1 VTVFERIVVGVD
13 GRAGGRDALALAA
26 LLQSVCG
33 GDLTAV
39 NAYPCHRT
47 VSLDHAEQV
56 EATLESDL
64 IAKLETELAR
74 AGVTARA
81 LVVADP
87 SPAHALQAIAER
99 DGADLIVVGAPHR
112 AGADRLLGG
121 DVAASTLHAAR
132 CAVAVAPHGLAGR
145 DSAVGVIG
153 VGFDDSRE
161 ARAAL
166 ALAHRVAQ
174 AAGAALHVFSVMAP
188 PVTLRP
194 GVAWDPEW
202 PGYDEAARRRGR
214 RELDEAL
221 AEFGGVGVAEALVGS
236 PTREL
241 AGRSHRLD
249 LLVVGSRSYG
259 PARRLLLGS
268 TSTRLVRES
277 ACPLLILPRRA
288 HPSAAGEDIA
298 AATVS

>member
-26 LLQSVCG
+26 MLQRLCG
-33 GDLTAV
+33 GKVIAV
-39 NAYPCHRT
+39 NAYPYDRT

-64 IAKLETELAR
+64 IAELETELAQ

-112 AGADRLLGG
+112 AGGDRLLGG
-121 DVAASTLHAAR
+121 DVAASTLHAAP
-132 CAVAVAPHGLAGR
+132 CAVAVAPHGFAGHEAAIFR
-145 DSAVGVIG
+145 VGA
-153 VGFDDSRE
+153 GFDDSCE
-161 ARAAL
+161 ARTAL
-166 ALAHRVAQ
+166 SLAHRVAR
-174 AAGAALHVFSVMAP
+174 AAGATVYVLTVIAP
-188 PVTLRP
+188 AVTLWP
-194 GVAWDPEW
+194 GFALDPEW

-221 AEFGGVGVAEALVGS
+221 AELGGDGVAEVLVGS
-236 PTREL
+236 PTHEL
-241 AGRSHRLD
+241 ARRSGGLD

-277 ACPLLILPRRA
+277 ACPLLILPRGV
-288 HPSAAGEDIA
+288 HTSTAGEDIA
-298 AATVS
+298 ASAAS